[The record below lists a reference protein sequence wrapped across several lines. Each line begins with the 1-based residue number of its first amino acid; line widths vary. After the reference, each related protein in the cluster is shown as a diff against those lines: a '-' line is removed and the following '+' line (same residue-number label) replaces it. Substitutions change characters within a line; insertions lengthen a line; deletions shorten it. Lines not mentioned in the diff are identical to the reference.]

1 MKQPDYTTGLLV
13 VATDKAAGNAL
24 AAAVGVSSRDS
35 HTFDDAKAYQ
45 KNGVPAW
52 IVGVHVTD
60 VYRAIAEC
68 YNGSEPY
75 TLLNNI
81 GMSDADVG
89 AIKAHV
95 KIYPFTTAQF
105 FDGETVAA
113 FIQSLG
119 YVV

>member
-1 MKQPDYTTGLLV
+1 MKQSDYTTGLLV

-52 IVGVHVTD
+52 IVGVHVIDT
-60 VYRAIAEC
+60 YRAIAEC
-68 YNGSEPY
+68 YNGSAPY
-75 TLLNNI
+75 TLLNNL
-81 GMSDADVG
+81 GLDDAEVG
-89 AIKAHV
+89 AIKARVH
-95 KIYPFTTAQF
+95 IYAFPTAQF
-105 FDGETVAA
+105 FDGETVEA